1 MYPAIL
7 VLHRS
12 RGIDGK
18 LRLDSGDSREHRS
31 FKPSKSFQV
40 SQLKLPI
47 KSSGDLRMLFQDR

>member
-7 VLHRS
+7 VLYRLC
-12 RGIDGK
+12 RIDGK
-18 LRLDSGDSREHRS
+18 LRLDSDDSREHSS
-31 FKPSKSFQV
+31 FKPPESFQV